1 MPKILSQEE
10 IDALLKN
17 VGQDDEN
24 TSYEV
29 IGGNEKK
36 VTTYDF
42 SHPQLLSKEQERMI
56 ENIHENFCRTYS
68 VYLSAQLRLLAE
80 IRQLSIEQYTYS
92 EFVTSVS
99 ERYIELFEHI
109 TGEEFVKQEVDD
121 VLERVENNILAY
133 LQ

>member
-1 MPKILSQEE
+1 MSKILSQEE

-17 VGQDDEN
+17 VGKDDGK

-36 VTTYDF
+36 VSLYDF

-56 ENIHENFCRTYS
+56 ENIHENFCRSYS

-80 IRQLSIEQYTYS
+80 IRQLSIEQYSYS

-99 ERYIELFEHI
+99 NRSCLYIMD
-109 TGEEFVKQEVDD
+109 FVKPYGRGL
-121 VLERVENNILAY
+121 LEMNSKLNIFIVE
-133 LQ
+133 

>member
-17 VGQDDEN
+17 VGQDDGKS
-24 TSYEV
+24 SYEV

-56 ENIHENFCRTYS
+56 ENIHENFCRYHST
-68 VYLSAQLRLLAE
+68 
-80 IRQLSIEQYTYS
+80 
-92 EFVTSVS
+92 
-99 ERYIELFEHI
+99 
-109 TGEEFVKQEVDD
+109 
-121 VLERVENNILAY
+121 
-133 LQ
+133 